1 MIFLHPEFIYYML
14 IPLILFFVLVI
25 TQADKNITIFSPD
38 VLKRLRVDHKHLS
51 MRVRNILYFFVF
63 VLLILALAQ
72 PVIQHGRIHVGEKNA
87 NIVLAL
93 DTSSAMLAQ
102 DIAPNRLMMAKY
114 KMMGLLKLLH
124 GNKIGCIAFAKHS
137 FLVSPLSFDHDAVKF
152 LIKHFNPLYVV
163 EPGINFGQL
172 LYSVNRMS
180 KNKTD
185 TKYLVIFTS
194 GGHQNS
200 FKDEIAYAKK
210 HHIVVFVLAV
220 GSHRGAPIPTP
231 NGFLT
236 YHGHIVMTR
245 LHTNIASLAVHT
257 GGVYIHY
264 VLSNKDI
271 KRMAKEI
278 NGIIKQ
284 NSIKLKSVPNNQPLF
299 YIPLMLALAL
309 LLISMSS
316 VPNAKKTV
324 RFSSVMLMLLLFHT
338 TATHA
343 SILSFQ
349 ILDAAK
355 QAYQHH
361 QYAKSAKLFK
371 EYQKIDNSSDVS
383 YDYANAL
390 YKNRQ
395 YKQAVA
401 QYGHASFKNKSRQA
415 NLLYNMANAYAKQGT
430 TASLKKAIKLYN
442 QALKLKKSADTLY
455 NKKVVEELLK
465 RKQHK
470 KQHKQSKQSKQS
482 QKNKKNR
489 QSNQN
494 KHPQNQNKSK
504 QNKQNNNKSGQNQ
517 QSKNQNKQ
525 SKNKNSAKHQNNGS
539 KNQTIH
545 NKQPSSAVAK
555 PKKQG
560 TNKLKQSKAKNSI
573 SKYMSQ
579 QKQKESQGQKKQ
591 QMKKQHSNLQQKN
604 GLKRYKK
611 MTRHQHKQQEGAYSK
626 NTMSKHE
633 IKQWLKQIQ
642 FDAPTHVYEM
652 KQMPK
657 NMEDYNA
664 KPW

>member
-1 MIFLHPEFIYYML
+1 MIFLHPEFIYYM
-14 IPLILFFVLVI
+14 IMPLILFFVLVI
-25 TQADKNITIFSPD
+25 TQADKNITIFSPEI
-38 VLKRLRVDHKHLS
+38 LKRLRVNDKHLS
-51 MRVRNILYFFVF
+51 MRVRNILYFIVF

-72 PVIQHGRIHVGEKNA
+72 PVIQHGRIQVGEKNA

-102 DIAPNRLMMAKY
+102 DVAPNRLTMAKY
-114 KMMGLLKLLH
+114 KMTGLLKLLH

-152 LIKHFNPLYVV
+152 LIKHFNPSYVV
-163 EPGINFGQL
+163 EPGVNFGQL

-180 KNKTD
+180 KNKID
-185 TKYLVIFTS
+185 VKYLIIFTS
-194 GGHQNS
+194 GGDQNS

-220 GSHRGAPIPTP
+220 GSRKGAPIPTSD
-231 NGFLT
+231 GFLT
-236 YHGHIVMTR
+236 YHGHIVVAR
-245 LHTNIASLAVHT
+245 LHTNIASLAVDT

-264 VLSNKDI
+264 VLSNKDVR
-271 KRMAKEI
+271 RMAQEI

-299 YIPLMLALAL
+299 YIPLMLALLL

-324 RFSSVMLMLLLFHT
+324 RFSSVMLMLLLFRT
-338 TATHA
+338 TVTHA

-349 ILDAAK
+349 TLDAAK

-361 QYAKSAKLFK
+361 QYARSAKLFK
-371 EYQKIDNSSDVS
+371 EYHRIDNSSDVS

-395 YKQAVA
+395 YKQAVT

-415 NLLYNMANAYAKQGT
+415 DLLYNMANAYAKQDT
-430 TASLKKAIKLYN
+430 KASLKKAVQLYN
-442 QALKLKKSADTLY
+442 QALKLKKSTDALY

-465 RKQHK
+465 RKQR
-470 KQHKQSKQSKQS
+470 KQA
-482 QKNKKNR
+482 KNR
-489 QSNQN
+489 KRHRQNQQN
-494 KHPQNQNKSK
+494 KHSQNQKDNQQNKKHKHSQNQKGNQQHQRSQNQKNNNSKRHQNKGSKKQKQLQK
-504 QNKQNNNKSGQNQ
+504 QNSMRKQAGK
-517 QSKNQNKQ
+517 
-525 SKNKNSAKHQNNGS
+525 
-539 KNQTIH
+539 
-545 NKQPSSAVAK
+545 
-555 PKKQG
+555 
-560 TNKLKQSKAKNSI
+560 
-573 SKYMSQ
+573 
-579 QKQKESQGQKKQ
+579 QKQKEPQKPTKL
-591 QMKKQHSNLQQKN
+591 QMGKKYSALQQKN
-604 GLKRYKK
+604 GLKRSKK
-611 MTRHQHKQQEGAYSK
+611 ITQRQNKQQERTQAK
-626 NTMSKHE
+626 NIMSKQE